1 MKVKELKELLND
13 FDNDLKVAIGDYS
26 KIADED
32 ERVFH
37 DVEGV
42 EQLTADSKEIFVSI
56 FMECKY

>member
-13 FDNDLKVAIGDYS
+13 FDDNLEVAIGDYS

-42 EQLTADSKEIFVSI
+42 EQLTADSHEEFVSI
-56 FMECKY
+56 FIECKY